1 MSGGGMIGMASES
14 LPVGFRFHPTDEELV
29 DHYLK
34 LKILGMNSHVDIIP
48 EVDVCKWEPWDLPV
62 LSVIQT
68 NDPEWFFFCPP
79 DYKYPTGRRSNRATE
94 AGYWK
99 PTGKDRNIKS
109 RATKELLGTKKTLVF
124 YRGRA
129 PLSVRTNWVMHE
141 YHAAIASLPANKAY
155 ALCRLK
161 RKTDENTGPDI
172 PSETNVNGML
182 PELSIIQAT
191 SLMNMEVDNSSTG
204 IVFNLDG
211 LANMVTLGGEPS
223 HHASISASDFGNYQ
237 VEEPT
242 PEMDPLIQGLLN
254 EPTFIPADYDFSSD
268 TEQGPH
274 LDLPFANGFNNV
286 CERTIFQDRS
296 SEPDD
301 DVSRFLN
308 TLIVDQDEHPFGE
321 LTSQRSSP
329 VDSGNLRYGSIGKLS
344 ARPQSPLKGVYGKGG
359 GSSSDTDT
367 EVLQVQ
373 YSQSRKTSSLIN
385 GVSHSKHCMPSPMA
399 RRSYATSQ
407 LSSINQHRKE
417 NKSSLHDE
425 SRRFAAP
432 SIERLD
438 NFVAQRVAPKSV
450 KLEGNVSNTD
460 IPQAL
465 TKLSCSMSK
474 SEEKP
479 VSTKAKEMAEYDSA
493 TNHNKDSIKESK
505 KDCEVTQKANVK
517 LSPKSIWNVPVGSN
531 QKGSFNCPE
540 TASVS
545 HEQSSSPDYL
555 VNLLVGMLLFVI
567 LIAVMVLDINAK
579 VSKPLQ

>member
-1 MSGGGMIGMASES
+1 MASES

-129 PLSVRTNWVMHE
+129 PQSVRTNWVMHE
-141 YHAAIASLPANKAY
+141 YRAAIASLPANKAY
-155 ALCRLK
+155 VLCRLK

-172 PSETNVNGML
+172 PPETNVNGML

-204 IVFNLDG
+204 IVFNMDG

-223 HHASISASDFGNYQ
+223 HHASISASNIGNYQ

-242 PEMDPLIQGLLN
+242 PE
-254 EPTFIPADYDFSSD
+254 
-268 TEQGPH
+268 
-274 LDLPFANGFNNV
+274 
-286 CERTIFQDRS
+286 
-296 SEPDD
+296 
-301 DVSRFLN
+301 
-308 TLIVDQDEHPFGE
+308 DEHPFGE
-321 LTSQRSSP
+321 LASQRSSP

-407 LSSINQHRKE
+407 LSSINQ
-417 NKSSLHDE
+417 D
-425 SRRFAAP
+425 
-432 SIERLD
+432 
-438 NFVAQRVAPKSV
+438 
-450 KLEGNVSNTD
+450 
-460 IPQAL
+460 
-465 TKLSCSMSK
+465 
-474 SEEKP
+474 
-479 VSTKAKEMAEYDSA
+479 
-493 TNHNKDSIKESK
+493 
-505 KDCEVTQKANVK
+505 
-517 LSPKSIWNVPVGSN
+517 
-531 QKGSFNCPE
+531 
-540 TASVS
+540 
-545 HEQSSSPDYL
+545 
-555 VNLLVGMLLFVI
+555 
-567 LIAVMVLDINAK
+567 
-579 VSKPLQ
+579 